1 VSSAGACEWSP
12 LTATAMPRRVHAAM
26 SMRKTL
32 ACLADQAEFGHAFEQ
47 RVIDHGSL
55 PHRDQRLC
63 AA

>member
-1 VSSAGACEWSP
+1 
-12 LTATAMPRRVHAAM
+12 M